1 MAIIRLPQDKRKK
14 ETNKERKKSL
24 QSIIIIIIII
34 PRRLQPARGQYV
46 CYVSRYIGFF
56 YVFLYVY
63 IVGGAILEYTHFI
76 QAQDLTDF
84 P

>member
-1 MAIIRLPQDKRKK
+1 MVLIRLPQDKRKK
-14 ETNKERKKSL
+14 ETNKERKKSP
-24 QSIIIIIIII
+24 QTIFIFFI

-56 YVFLYVY
+56 YVFLYAY